1 MPVTVAI
8 PDGVLLQVDP
18 VEDWL
23 VGRLAALSQL
33 EQVIPGV
40 ARQLLV
46 LLQR

>member
-18 VEDWL
+18 VEDRL
-23 VGRLAALSQL
+23 IGRLAPLSQL
-33 EQVIPGV
+33 EQVVPGV